1 MFILNAAVSANTHIS
16 LISRQWGSYEAHR
29 TDCGVMHD
37 KQYVRVPR
45 HSIQHRGKLGEL
57 HLERVKLLAHAR
69 ARMLQRFDQLAR
81 ALVPGRA
88 EVIRLLGTVWRG
100 GGGDDEE
107 GRALEQ
113 DGFCG
118 AAGLRERRQMFR

>member
-1 MFILNAAVSANTHIS
+1 MFIRNAAVSAKHAFSVIA
-16 LISRQWGSYEAHR
+16 RQSGLYGAHR
-29 TDCGVMHD
+29 TDCGVVHD
-37 KQYVRVPR
+37 KQDVRVPR
-45 HSIQHRGKLGEL
+45 HSVQHRGKLRQL

-81 ALVPGRA
+81 ALVPSRA
-88 EVIRLLGTVWRG
+88 EVVRLLGAVRRG

-113 DGFCG
+113 DGLRG
-118 AAGLRERRQMFR
+118 AAGLRERRQMF